1 MKALF
6 LNPPWFSV
14 DGSGR
19 LLKGVRAGSRWANTN
34 PAVSRPGVYTFGP
47 YVPTPFFLMA
57 AASYVQKFT
66 GAEVKIR
73 DSIALH
79 ETYLSFYNW
88 VIAQNADFIFIES
101 TTPTWEHDVKLIR
114 RIHELCP
121 NAKLVVCGTIVTTRA
136 KEIME
141 TLPVVA
147 CIKGEYEKSSVRVV
161 NGETG
166 IFENDL
172 LTQEEMNA
180 APFPMYDASTAWRY
194 FDACP
199 SPAKTPHAHVW
210 ASRGCGFKCLSG
222 DTPVNT
228 VEGMIP
234 IRDLVGREGLGVFTY
249 DPIEKRAKV
258 CTARN
263 IRQYGAG
270 DTLVRV
276 HFDDGTHTDCTPDH
290 RFLAFKWGNQF
301 TGEKEWQCEAKDL
314 KPGMHLRALKL
325 QSGGAYIDAA
335 WTRYGRAKIHRM
347 IAEWKIGRRL
357 TETEQVHHK
366 DHNKLNNLPDNLEVC
381 ANAKEHFANH
391 PEIAQRMRYNN
402 PTKKMTP
409 EWKAK
414 IKAAQKGKKMSEA
427 TKAKMKIAAQAR
439 EDAKTPEQKH
449 AHAMKSAATTKA
461 LGRRYRGGVRSEN
474 GQFVVDNGIVNHR
487 VVSVE
492 VLPGTHDTYC
502 LEVPETGW
510 FYANNVLVRN
520 CSHCE
525 WPASMTGNDPDGTG
539 RRFVRYYSADYM
551 EKFLREIIEK
561 YRFQSIYFDDDT
573 FNLNNKHTLR
583 MCEVM
588 KRIGIPW
595 SAMCRADTI
604 PLETWKVMRDSGCF
618 GFKIGM
624 ESGSQRIVTRVIN
637 KQLDIADVENRIL
650 PYIKE
655 LGGMSVH
662 TTWML
667 GHPGETPEEAEMTKA
682 MIARFYEKG
691 LHHTHQ
697 LSGCAE
703 LEGTPVH
710 TVRDGPL
717 AKYPDMKM
725 DANYRHGTDG
735 NAKIA
740 QIRNNRASEEEPEA
754 VGDL

>member
-1 MKALF
+1 MKVLF
-6 LNPPWFSV
+6 LNMPWFVS
-14 DGSGR
+14 DNGR
-19 LLKGVRAGSRWANTN
+19 LMKGVRAGSRWANTN

-47 YVPTPFFLMA
+47 YVPTPFFLMY

-66 GAEVKIR
+66 GAEVKMR

-79 ETYLSFYNW
+79 ETYLQFYNW

-180 APFPMYDASTAWRY
+180 APFPMYDPSTAWRY

-210 ASRGCGFKCLSG
+210 ASRGCGFKC
-222 DTPVNT
+222 
-228 VEGMIP
+228 
-234 IRDLVGREGLGVFTY
+234 
-249 DPIEKRAKV
+249 
-258 CTARN
+258 
-263 IRQYGAG
+263 
-270 DTLVRV
+270 
-276 HFDDGTHTDCTPDH
+276 
-290 RFLAFKWGNQF
+290 
-301 TGEKEWQCEAKDL
+301 
-314 KPGMHLRALKL
+314 
-325 QSGGAYIDAA
+325 
-335 WTRYGRAKIHRM
+335 
-347 IAEWKIGRRL
+347 
-357 TETEQVHHK
+357 
-366 DHNKLNNLPDNLEVC
+366 
-381 ANAKEHFANH
+381 
-391 PEIAQRMRYNN
+391 
-402 PTKKMTP
+402 
-409 EWKAK
+409 
-414 IKAAQKGKKMSEA
+414 
-427 TKAKMKIAAQAR
+427 
-439 EDAKTPEQKH
+439 
-449 AHAMKSAATTKA
+449 
-461 LGRRYRGGVRSEN
+461 
-474 GQFVVDNGIVNHR
+474 
-487 VVSVE
+487 
-492 VLPGTHDTYC
+492 
-502 LEVPETGW
+502 
-510 FYANNVLVRN
+510 
-520 CSHCE
+520 SHCE

-539 RRFVRYYSADYM
+539 RRFVRYYSQEYM

-588 KRIGIPW
+588 NRIGIPW

-604 PLETWKVMRDSGCF
+604 PLETWRVMRDSGCF

-740 QIRNNRASEEEPEA
+740 QIRQNRASEEEPE
-754 VGDL
+754 VIGDTE